1 MAAVGRPA
9 RSPANET
16 ELELI
21 GGTLCLDFVNTV
33 DPRHGNARSEYLTDY
48 RALLSWAV
56 RAGALGMREA
66 AKLRAE
72 ARRHPRRARQV
83 HRDAIALREHA
94 YAIFDAV
101 LRGVRPPA
109 RSVRLVNH
117 HLAQASA
124 KQRLV
129 VGDVAPHWGW
139 SGDRDLARV
148 LWPILRSIA
157 DLLVGPVD
165 RIRECPGDGTCGW
178 LFLDTTKNGSRK
190 WCEMRTCGNRAKARR
205 YYERTTRRRPGTE
218 PGDGRHQRSV
228 VSGS

>member
-1 MAAVGRPA
+1 MKVEVAAVGRPA

-21 GGTLCLDFVNTV
+21 GGIPCLDFVNTV
-33 DPRHGNARSEYLTDY
+33 DPRHGEARREYLTDY
-48 RALLSWAV
+48 GALLSWAA
-56 RAGALGMREA
+56 RAGAIGMREA
-66 AKLRAE
+66 TALRAE
-72 ARRHPRRARQV
+72 ARRHPRRARKV

-94 YAIFDAV
+94 YAIFHAV

-109 RSVRLVNH
+109 RSVHILNR
-117 HLAQASA
+117 HLALAA
-124 KQRLV
+124 PNQRIV
-129 VGDVAPHWGW
+129 VAGDAPHWGW
-139 SGDRDLARV
+139 TRDRDLARV

-178 LFLDTTKNGSRK
+178 LFLDATKNGSRK

-205 YYERTTRRRPGTE
+205 HYERTTRERPAMGPE
-218 PGDGRHQRSV
+218 R
-228 VSGS
+228 